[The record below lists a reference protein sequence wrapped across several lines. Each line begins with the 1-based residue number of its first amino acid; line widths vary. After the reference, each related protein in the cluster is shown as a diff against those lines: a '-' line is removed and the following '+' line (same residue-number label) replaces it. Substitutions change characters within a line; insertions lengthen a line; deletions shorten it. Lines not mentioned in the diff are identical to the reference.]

1 MINVMIVDNE
11 SAIRKGMLHFIQWTS
26 LGCEIAAQAGDGQA
40 ALDLIPA
47 VKPDLIISDIRMPG
61 MDGLELASRI
71 YQEYPDIKVIILTGY
86 PDFKYAQRAIQSH
99 VVDFVLKPV
108 SVENLTRA
116 VEKAKAEIV
125 ASIAKEY
132 EINESDIAIRHNYG
146 NVFSTFNTPMA
157 MKANTAKSERQ
168 TAIRS
173 KIEDIIV
180 TLELGGTKADL
191 EKMLAEI

>member
-1 MINVMIVDNE
+1 MRVSKAVREYIEKQVA
-11 SAIRKGMLHFIQWTS
+11 SKFPKT
-26 LGCEIAAQAGDGQA
+26 EI
-40 ALDLIPA
+40 
-47 VKPDLIISDIRMPG
+47 
-61 MDGLELASRI
+61 EL
-71 YQEYPDIKVIILTGY
+71 YQEQQEQVASKMNQEYQD
-86 PDFKYAQRAIQSH
+86 R
-99 VVDFVLKPV
+99 
-108 SVENLTRA
+108 

-146 NVFSTFNTPMA
+146 NVFSTFNTPTA
-157 MKANTAKSERQ
+157 MKAHPAKSERQ

-191 EKMLAEI
+191 ERLLAEI

>member
-1 MINVMIVDNE
+1 MRVSKAVRDYIEKQVA
-11 SAIRKGMLHFIQWTS
+11 SKFPKT
-26 LGCEIAAQAGDGQA
+26 EI
-40 ALDLIPA
+40 
-47 VKPDLIISDIRMPG
+47 
-61 MDGLELASRI
+61 ELYQEQQEQVASRMN
-71 YQEYPDIKVIILTGY
+71 QEYQD
-86 PDFKYAQRAIQSH
+86 R
-99 VVDFVLKPV
+99 
-108 SVENLTRA
+108 

-146 NVFSTFNTPMA
+146 NVFSTFNTPTA

>member
-1 MINVMIVDNE
+1 MRVSKAVREYIEKQVA
-11 SAIRKGMLHFIQWTS
+11 SKFPKT
-26 LGCEIAAQAGDGQA
+26 EI
-40 ALDLIPA
+40 
-47 VKPDLIISDIRMPG
+47 
-61 MDGLELASRI
+61 ELYQEQQEQVASRMN
-71 YQEYPDIKVIILTGY
+71 QEYQD
-86 PDFKYAQRAIQSH
+86 R
-99 VVDFVLKPV
+99 
-108 SVENLTRA
+108 

-132 EINESDIAIRHNYG
+132 EINESNIVIRHNYG
-146 NVFSTFNTPMA
+146 NVFSTFNTPTA